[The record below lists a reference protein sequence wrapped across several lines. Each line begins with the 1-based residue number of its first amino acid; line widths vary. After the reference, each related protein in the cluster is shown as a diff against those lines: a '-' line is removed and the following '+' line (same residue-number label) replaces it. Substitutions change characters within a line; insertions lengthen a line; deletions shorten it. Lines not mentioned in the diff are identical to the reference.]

1 MTPSLLWSLP
11 TGVLCP
17 ARLPQP
23 CSVHHLLSRYL
34 DISSV
39 PRRSFFELLA
49 CFSRHELEREK
60 LLEFISAQGQ
70 EEMHAYCSR
79 PRRTIL
85 EVWVGFMCCPVWWG
99 NEYAQAVQ
107 SGTDGVG

>member
-1 MTPSLLWSLP
+1 M
-11 TGVLCP
+11 
-17 ARLPQP
+17 
-23 CSVHHLLSRYL
+23 HHLLSRYL

-85 EVWVGFMCCPVWWG
+85 EVWVGSCAILCGGAMSTHRLCSQ
-99 NEYAQAVQ
+99 AQM
-107 SGTDGVG
+107 G